1 MRNEDLTSQR
11 QGGDHPQQ
19 PQTLTVAEAAQ
30 VCGLSTST
38 IRRYLRAGRFPGAR
52 QAPSP
57 VPGQPRQWRIPTD
70 DLLEAGLG
78 RQQATPSGHAEQ
90 HQAPGDPADAWADR
104 DRVQALEHALELERT
119 RLELERTRRQA
130 AEVLAA
136 ERAHMIVT
144 LETALRAV
152 ADRGPE
158 PARDQTATATAA
170 SSWSG
175 ASTKQAPGPAS
186 PSGFLQMVPR
196 PRRRRGELSQEERA
210 AIIGRALSGQR
221 PPKRRWGWW

>member
-1 MRNEDLTSQR
+1 MRKEESTSQHR
-11 QGGDHPQQ
+11 GGDHPQQ
-19 PQTLTVAEAAQ
+19 PQTLTIAEAAQ

-38 IRRYLRAGRFPGAR
+38 IRRYLRDGRFPGAR

-70 DLLEAGLG
+70 DIVQASLD
-78 RQQATPSGHAEQ
+78 RQEPTPSGHSEQ
-90 HQAPGDPADAWADR
+90 HQVPADSAGTWADR

-119 RLELERTRRQA
+119 RRQA

-136 ERAHMIVT
+136 ERARTIVT

-152 ADRGPE
+152 EHRRPQPAADQ
-158 PARDQTATATAA
+158 AATTTVA

-175 ASTKQAPGPAS
+175 GGQAPGPGR
-186 PSGFLQMVPR
+186 PPGILQMVPR
-196 PRRRRGELSQEERA
+196 PRRPKGELSQEERA
-210 AIIGRALSGQR
+210 AIIGRALSRQR